1 MPRGRHRQELPLH
14 RLLVPAGV
22 AAFALLC
29 AVGAL
34 FVGDAA
40 VLRVLTA
47 AAAVAAVVGAVLL
60 RSWDSAAGR
69 RAAEAHA
76 ERANT
81 ALLADERAAESATE
95 LRKSREL
102 RTKLEKRLR
111 TKRAQLAALRTE
123 HAALLRRY
131 ANAETQRASALE
143 GRRQLAIAAAEPVKA
158 LTTGAAD
165 HRAASGAPSRLTYL
179 QADQALANLR
189 RSGARQ
195 QQTAEADRGE
205 AEQPAAARQAP
216 GDEPSAAGTAAP
228 RHARRDT
235 EPGHRAEPTAR
246 RTAGQDGPGGP
257 GGQPGQPG
265 QADRAG
271 QGGQKYDARRH
282 RLPVR
287 EPGREGRRQIGGA
300 APGRPVGGFDFFGS
314 GQGASSSDEAHRAPD
329 SRTPPPTSA
338 SAPPPA
344 GQPSAPSAQ
353 SEQSRER
360 REGGPGNGRAA
371 PPPESESRDLWQQV
385 AGKVID
391 VAD

>member
-34 FVGDAA
+34 FVGDDA

-81 ALLADERAAESATE
+81 ALLADERAAESAAE
-95 LRKSREL
+95 LRRAREL

-111 TKRAQLAALRTE
+111 AKRAQLAALRTE

-143 GRRQLAIAAAEPVKA
+143 GRRQLAIAASEPVKA

-195 QQTAEADRGE
+195 QQTAEAGRGE
-205 AEQPAAARQAP
+205 AVRPAAPRQASAD
-216 GDEPSAAGTAAP
+216 GSAAGTTRPRPSERDAAP
-228 RHARRDT
+228 AS
-235 EPGHRAEPTAR
+235 GHRAEPPAR
-246 RTAGQDGPGGP
+246 WDAGQIDQREQQEQRAQN
-257 GGQPGQPG
+257 GQ
-265 QADRAG
+265 R
-271 QGGQKYDARRH
+271 GQKYDARRH

-314 GQGASSSDEAHRAPD
+314 GQDASPTDEAHPAPD
-329 SRTPPPTSA
+329 SRTQPPTSA
-338 SAPPPA
+338 SAPPSSGPPV
-344 GQPSAPSAQ
+344 GPSSGPSSVQ
-353 SEQSRER
+353 SNQSSAR
-360 REGGPGNGRAA
+360 RKGGPGSGQTA
-371 PPPESESRDLWQQV
+371 PPESESRDLWQQV